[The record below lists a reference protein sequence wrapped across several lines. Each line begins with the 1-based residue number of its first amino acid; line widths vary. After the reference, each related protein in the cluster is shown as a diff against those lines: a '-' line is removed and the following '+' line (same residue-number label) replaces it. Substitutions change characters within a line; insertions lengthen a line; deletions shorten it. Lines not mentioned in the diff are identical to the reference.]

1 MEQPKIV
8 IVGGGAGGLELATQ
22 LGKKYAKKGKAQVTL
37 IDRNPTH
44 LWKPLLHEVATGV
57 MDSNIDDISYR
68 AVARSTGFDFVL
80 GNMAGL
86 DRSARK
92 IKLAAYHDSD
102 NELIMPEREV
112 DYDYLVL
119 AMGSVTNDF
128 GTPGVAEHCIFLD
141 SPSQAQRFHQSF
153 LNMLMRLNSRPEQFK
168 DGKAN
173 ILIVGGGATG
183 VELSAELVSA
193 AETVKQYGFK
203 EVNASKINISLLE
216 AGPRLLPAL
225 PERISYAAARELSEI
240 GVTVRTGNMVTSAEA
255 NTLNTKEGEALHGDL
270 IVWAAGV
277 RGPDLMHHLDGLSL
291 QRTGQLTIHDTL
303 QSVDDER
310 IFAIGDCAAC
320 PQGDKF
326 VPPRAQSAHQQA
338 SHLLKNFK
346 RLFAN
351 QPLKPFVFVDRGSLV
366 SLSQY
371 SAVGTLMGNLSSGS
385 LRVEGRI
392 ARLMY
397 VSLYR
402 MHQIAIYGLLKTGLI
417 AITDRIHRVIRP
429 RLKLH

>member
-1 MEQPKIV
+1 MNQPKIV

-22 LGKKYAKKGKAQVTL
+22 LGKQYAKKGRAQVTL

-68 AVARSTGFDFVL
+68 AVARSTGFNFVL
-80 GNMAGL
+80 GNMSGL
-86 DRSARK
+86 TRSERK
-92 IKLAAYHDSD
+92 VTLAAHYDAD
-102 NELIMPEREV
+102 GALIMPERQI

-128 GTPGVAEHCIFLD
+128 GTPGIAEHCIFLD
-141 SPSQAQRFHQSF
+141 SPTQARRFHQNF
-153 LNMLMRLNSRPEQFK
+153 LNMLMRLNAQPDQFEQ
-168 DGKAN
+168 GKAS

-193 AETVKQYGFK
+193 AETVKQYGFS
-203 EVNASKINISLLE
+203 EIDPSKIDISLLE

-240 GVTVRTGNMVTSAEA
+240 GVTVRTNNMVTSATP
-255 NTLNTKEGEALHGDL
+255 NTLNTKDGEALHGDL

-277 RGPDLMHHLDGLSL
+277 KGPDIMHHLDGLSL

-338 SHLLKNFK
+338 SHLLKNF
-346 RLFAN
+346 RLLFAN
-351 QPLKPFVFVDRGSLV
+351 KPLKPFVFVDRGSLV